1 MQDASAKGPAGG
13 PCLSAAAAAAAES
26 ETERAMVLQRERG
39 TYLDGVVLE
48 EGVIQGGL
56 VGDMHAVYD
65 VSVWTLSS
73 SFYS

>member
-1 MQDASAKGPAGG
+1 MQAASAKGPAGG
-13 PCLSAAAAAAAES
+13 PCLSAAAAAES